1 MYIVS
6 GYELVAP
13 LKVNSNATVASG
25 SMITEDV
32 AADTLRIIARSR
44 QVVIENWK
52 EPKLKK

>member
-1 MYIVS
+1 
-6 GYELVAP
+6 VAP
-13 LKVNSNATVASG
+13 LKANSNATVASG

>member
-1 MYIVS
+1 M
-6 GYELVAP
+6 AP
-13 LKVNSNATVASG
+13 LKANSNATVASG

-32 AADTLRIIARSR
+32 AADTLTITRSR